1 MNKKTNDAVMPSLF
15 ASLKSTESMPLA
27 SREAL
32 EHLITKDSLVSSLTM
47 AYRKRMAISKSYAD
61 ELKPQCP
68 AISASLQYD
77 GRGRSLENVKAET
90 RMIALD
96 YDIHDASAEQI
107 ENMFNAACQSAY
119 ALAVYHTISGQGIRI
134 IVGYD
139 RAENCDLTIV
149 ELFNAMIKKAIS
161 FYNTLLNWEAD
172 QQAKIGRAHV

>member
-1 MNKKTNDAVMPSLF
+1 MNQTQNDAVMPSLF
-15 ASLKSTESMPLA
+15 ASLKSSESMPLA
-27 SREAL
+27 SREDL
-32 EHLITKDSLVSSLTM
+32 ERLITKDSMVSSLTM

-139 RAENCDLTIV
+139 RAEN
-149 ELFNAMIKKAIS
+149 
-161 FYNTLLNWEAD
+161 
-172 QQAKIGRAHV
+172 